1 MEEVVVVV
9 VEVVKEADSAV
20 EVVEVGGGDA
30 ALEDVVLLL
39 YNTVGRLG
47 VSMIEVSIVVVGAV
61 CKMDNMP
68 VPSSKLDKDRSQP
81 SIIKWWWSLS
91 FFL

>member
-1 MEEVVVVV
+1 M
-9 VEVVKEADSAV
+9 EVVKEADSAV

-47 VSMIEVSIVVVGAV
+47 VSMIEVRDASG
-61 CKMDNMP
+61 
-68 VPSSKLDKDRSQP
+68 
-81 SIIKWWWSLS
+81 
-91 FFL
+91 

>member
-1 MEEVVVVV
+1 MRCSVGLLGGVAKAWKSWWNTRTMEEVVVVV
-9 VEVVKEADSAV
+9 V

-47 VSMIEVSIVVVGAV
+47 VSMIEVRDASG
-61 CKMDNMP
+61 
-68 VPSSKLDKDRSQP
+68 
-81 SIIKWWWSLS
+81 
-91 FFL
+91 

>member
-1 MEEVVVVV
+1 MRCSVGLLGGVAKAWKSWWNTRTMEEVVVVV

-30 ALEDVVLLL
+30 ALEEVVL

-47 VSMIEVSIVVVGAV
+47 VSMIEVRDASG
-61 CKMDNMP
+61 
-68 VPSSKLDKDRSQP
+68 
-81 SIIKWWWSLS
+81 
-91 FFL
+91 

>member
-1 MEEVVVVV
+1 MRCSVGLLGGVAKAWKSWWNTRTMEEVVVVV
-9 VEVVKEADSAV
+9 VEVEKEADSAV

-47 VSMIEVSIVVVGAV
+47 VSMIEVRDASG
-61 CKMDNMP
+61 
-68 VPSSKLDKDRSQP
+68 
-81 SIIKWWWSLS
+81 
-91 FFL
+91 